1 MEYKPANNS
10 YSNYEKHIHN
20 ETKKN
25 ISEMNFMKNIDIM
38 GVFGVDNNW
47 GHEYSNLIQKEF
59 PDFVTIVKKGLLDN
73 KLQLFNSLGS
83 PNLYYCSV
91 FERNISANCARYIYH
106 ALIIQTYIYK
116 KYEDTSIDIVEI
128 GGGYGGL
135 AYWLNV
141 LNKNINKY
149 SICDL
154 DVITHFQKKCLDY
167 YEVKCDFITNPY
179 SFLKSDK
186 PLFCISNY
194 GFSEFNNYFQ
204 EIYTEYITSKAESG
218 FMIWNNWTGIFP
230 FTNNTMIKEKERP
243 EFPDIYNLFIYF

>member
-1 MEYKPANNS
+1 MSPRNNIS
-10 YSNYEKHIHN
+10 TTPTQIGPKTLEKLEGSTTN
-20 ETKKN
+20 VVKKETK
-25 ISEMNFMKNIDIM
+25 
-38 GVFGVDNNW
+38 VDTDT
-47 GHEYSNLIQKEF
+47 STAKEAL
-59 PDFVTIVKKGLLDN
+59 K
-73 KLQLFNSLGS
+73 LFNSLGS

-154 DVITHFQKKCLDY
+154 DVITQFQKKCLDY

-179 SFLKSDK
+179 SFLKGDK

-204 EIYTEYITSKAESG
+204 EIYTEYITSKADSG